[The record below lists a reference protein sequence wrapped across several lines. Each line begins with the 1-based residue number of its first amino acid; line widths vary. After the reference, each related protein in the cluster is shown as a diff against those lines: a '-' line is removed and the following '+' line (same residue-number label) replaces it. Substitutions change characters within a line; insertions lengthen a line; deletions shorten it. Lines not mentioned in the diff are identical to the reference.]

1 MTNKERYKQA
11 FSVLLSSSQLSLEV
25 EEMAKIHKK
34 HKKNMAVAAAIV
46 CAVIIGG
53 SGTAYAAD
61 LGGIQE
67 KLSMWIHGSK
77 TEVEVTDNGS
87 GGYTFTYEED
97 GERKEMGGGG
107 VSIGDDGTET
117 WLSAEELAEDMNQH
131 ADVYGDENGTV
142 WVYYYDRKIDATDLF
157 DENGICR
164 IKLSHDGRDS
174 YLKITRDED
183 GSYPYSQR
191 DEPEDDKGLYTDV
204 SAE

>member
-34 HKKNMAVAAAIV
+34 HKKNMAVAAAIL

-67 KLSMWIHGSK
+67 KLSLWIHGSK
-77 TEVEVTDNGS
+77 TEVEVTESGS
-87 GGYTFTYEED
+87 GGYTFTYEAD
-97 GERKEMGGGG
+97 GEIKEMGGGG
-107 VSIGDDGTET
+107 VSIG
-117 WLSAEELAEDMNQH
+117 
-131 ADVYGDENGTV
+131 
-142 WVYYYDRKIDATDLF
+142 
-157 DENGICR
+157 
-164 IKLSHDGRDS
+164 
-174 YLKITRDED
+174 ED

-191 DEPEDDKGLYTDV
+191 EEPEDDRSLYTNV
-204 SAE
+204 LTE